1 MLSSVKMES
10 HDLPEWNTF
19 YSDSSEMYSSPS
31 TMNSGLGSM
40 GSMGT
45 INSYINLNPATGS
58 PAGMNMAY
66 PTSSLSS
73 SPLASMGAG
82 PSHMS
87 LSPVASSL
95 NPGSLTQLGSTGPG
109 SLGSLSHYQNMGQPM
124 SQLGYP
130 SPTSLTRAGPK
141 EVPKPYRRSLTH
153 AKPPY
158 SYISLITMAI
168 QQSGS
173 KMLTLNEIYQWIMDL
188 FPYYRENQ
196 QRWQNSIRHSLSFN
210 DCFVKVARSPD
221 KPGKG
226 SYWALHP
233 NSGNMFEN
241 GCYLRRQKRFKIEDK
256 SGKKGGKNQE
266 GGSGKGG
273 HSGDTLAEEHSPA
286 GGSEGADS
294 AHSDNSHPGS
304 SSDDQQHP
312 RSSLVPLDCPP
323 PPPSSHLHSPPG
335 SLPPSS
341 SSSSSLPPSSMSLSS
356 TSSSNP
362 LLHSQSLGGGAHL
375 LPSTMQQHMD
385 LQSDALKSLDPHYN
399 FNHPFSIT
407 NLMSNEQKMDLKS
420 YQDQVMAYN
429 GYTGGSPVGAKQI
442 YDSPGPVA
450 MDSGA
455 YYQTLY
461 SRSVLNAS

>member
-1 MLSSVKMES
+1 MLSSVKMEA

-19 YSDSSEMYSSPS
+19 YSEASEMYSPAS

-40 GSMGT
+40 TSMGSM
-45 INSYINLNPATGS
+45 NSYINLNPATAS
-58 PAGMNMAY
+58 PAGMNLAY
-66 PTSSLSS
+66 PSSSLSS
-73 SPLASMGAG
+73 SPLASMGSG
-82 PSHMS
+82 PGHMP

-95 NPGSLTQLGSTGPG
+95 SSGPLHQLGSAAPGSLC
-109 SLGSLSHYQNMGQPM
+109 SLSHYQNMGQSM

-130 SPTSLTRAGPK
+130 PTASRPGPK
-141 EVPKPYRRSLTH
+141 EIPPKPYRRSLTH

-173 KMLTLNEIYQWIMDL
+173 KMLTLNEIYQWIMEL

-226 SYWALHP
+226 SYWTLHP
-233 NSGNMFEN
+233 QSGNMFEN
-241 GCYLRRQKRFKIEDK
+241 GCYLRRQKRFKIEEK
-256 SGKKGGKNQE
+256 LAKKAKNQE
-266 GGSGKGG
+266 GKGG
-273 HSGDTLAEEHSPA
+273 HIGDHLGEDHSPT

-294 AHSDNSHPGS
+294 AHSDNS
-304 SSDDQQHP
+304 DDQPHT
-312 RSSLVPLDCPP
+312 RNSLAPLDCPSLS
-323 PPPSSHLHSPPG
+323 SSHLHSPPI

-341 SSSSSLPPSSMSLSS
+341 STSSSLSLSAS
-356 TSSSNP
+356 TSSNP
-362 LLHSQSLGGGAHL
+362 LLPSQSLVGGSGHL

-429 GYTGGSPVGAKQI
+429 NYANGSPVGAKQI
-442 YDSPGPVA
+442 YDSQGPTA

>member
-10 HDLPEWNTF
+10 HELPEWNAF
-19 YSDSSEMYSSPS
+19 YSEASEMYSSPS
-31 TMNSGLGSM
+31 VMNSMSSM
-40 GSMGT
+40 ST
-45 INSYINLNPATGS
+45 INSYINLNPACS
-58 PAGMNMAY
+58 PATMNMGY
-66 PTSSLSS
+66 GSSGLNSQ
-73 SPLASMGAG
+73 LASMGGGAN
-82 PSHMS
+82 HMNM
-87 LSPVASSL
+87 SPVTSSL
-95 NPGSLTQLGSTGPG
+95 NPNSLSQLGSPAP

-124 SQLGYP
+124 SQLSYP
-130 SPTSLTRAGPK
+130 SPTSLNRAK

-241 GCYLRRQKRFKIEDK
+241 GCYLRRQKRFKIDQEKAAKK
-256 SGKKGGKNQE
+256 SGKAQE

-273 HSGDTLAEEHSPA
+273 HGDSLMEEHSPA

-304 SSDDQQHP
+304 SSEEQQQ
-312 RSSLVPLDCPP
+312 RSMVQLDCAPQP
-323 PPPSSHLHSPPG
+323 QSHVQSTPVEIPSSV
-335 SLPPSS
+335 PSS
-341 SSSSSLPPSSMSLSS
+341 ISPSV
-356 TSSSNP
+356 P
-362 LLHSQSLGGGAHL
+362 LLHSQIMGGSPHL
-375 LPSTMQQHMD
+375 LPSAMHNLD
-385 LQSDALKSLDPHYN
+385 LQNDPLKAMDPHYN

-407 NLMSNEQKMDLKS
+407 NLMSNEQKMDLKT

-429 GYTGGSPVGAKQI
+429 CYASSSPIAAKQI
-442 YDSPGPVA
+442 YDSAGPSA

>member
-1 MLSSVKMES
+1 MLSSVKMEA

-19 YSDSSEMYSSPS
+19 YSEASEMYSSAS

-40 GSMGT
+40 GSMG
-45 INSYINLNPATGS
+45 INSYINLNPATAS

-66 PTSSLSS
+66 PSSSLSN
-73 SPLASMGAG
+73 SPLASMGSG
-82 PSHMS
+82 PGHMS

-95 NPGSLTQLGSTGPG
+95 GSGPLTQLGPAAPG
-109 SLGSLSHYQNMGQPM
+109 SLGSLTHYQNMGQSM
-124 SQLGYP
+124 SQLGYSSTAP
-130 SPTSLTRAGPK
+130 LSRTGPK
-141 EVPKPYRRSLTH
+141 EMPPKPYRRSLTH

-173 KMLTLNEIYQWIMDL
+173 KMLTLNEIYQWIMEL

-226 SYWALHP
+226 SYWTLHP
-233 NSGNMFEN
+233 QSGNMFEN
-241 GCYLRRQKRFKIEDK
+241 GCYLRRQKRFKIEEKLAKKAGK
-256 SGKKGGKNQE
+256 SQE

-273 HSGDTLAEEHSPA
+273 HGGDHLVEDHSPA
-286 GGSEGADS
+286 GGSEGAES

-304 SSDDQQHP
+304 SDDQPHP
-312 RSSLVPLDCPP
+312 RNSLVPMDCPP
-323 PPPSSHLHSPPG
+323 LSSSHLHSPPV

-341 SSSSSLPPSSMSLSS
+341 VSSSLSLSAAN
-356 TSSSNP
+356 SSSP
-362 LLHSQSLGGGAHL
+362 LLHSQSLVGGAHL
-375 LPSTMQQHMD
+375 LPSAMHQHMD

-429 GYTGGSPVGAKQI
+429 SYASGSPVGAKQI
-442 YDSPGPVA
+442 YDSQGPA
-450 MDSGA
+450 TMDSGA

>member
-1 MLSSVKMES
+1 
-10 HDLPEWNTF
+10 
-19 YSDSSEMYSSPS
+19 
-31 TMNSGLGSM
+31 
-40 GSMGT
+40 
-45 INSYINLNPATGS
+45 
-58 PAGMNMAY
+58 
-66 PTSSLSS
+66 
-73 SPLASMGAG
+73 
-82 PSHMS
+82 
-87 LSPVASSL
+87 
-95 NPGSLTQLGSTGPG
+95 
-109 SLGSLSHYQNMGQPM
+109 
-124 SQLGYP
+124 
-130 SPTSLTRAGPK
+130 
-141 EVPKPYRRSLTH
+141 
-153 AKPPY
+153 
-158 SYISLITMAI
+158 
-168 QQSGS
+168 
-173 KMLTLNEIYQWIMDL
+173 MLTLNEIYQWIMDL

-226 SYWALHP
+226 SYWTLHP
-233 NSGNMFEN
+233 QSGNMFEN

-256 SGKKGGKNQE
+256 MAKKGSKNQD
-266 GGSGKGG
+266 GSGKGG
-273 HSGDTLAEEHSPA
+273 HNDHLVEDHSPT

-304 SSDDQQHP
+304 SDDQPHP
-312 RSSLVPLDCPP
+312 RNSLVPLDCPP
-323 PPPSSHLHSPPG
+323 LSSSHLHSPPV

-341 SSSSSLPPSSMSLSS
+341 STSSSIPPSSLSLSA

-362 LLHSQSLGGGAHL
+362 LLHSQSLVGSTHL
-375 LPSTMQQHMD
+375 LPSTMQHHMD

-429 GYTGGSPVGAKQI
+429 SYTGGSPVGAKQI
-442 YDSPGPVA
+442 YDSPGPTT

>member
-1 MLSSVKMES
+1 MLSSVKMET

-19 YSDSSEMYSSPS
+19 YSEASEMYSSPS
-31 TMNSGLGSM
+31 AMNSGLASM
-40 GSMGT
+40 GSMGP
-45 INSYINLNPATGS
+45 INSYINLNAATAS
-58 PAGMNMAY
+58 PASMNMAY
-66 PTSSLSS
+66 PSSSLSS
-73 SPLASMGAG
+73 STLASMGSG
-82 PSHMS
+82 PTHMS

-95 NPGSLTQLGSTGPG
+95 TSGPLTQLTTAAPPT
-109 SLGSLSHYQNMGQPM
+109 LGSLSHYQNMGQSM
-124 SQLGYP
+124 GQLGY
-130 SPTSLTRAGPK
+130 TTTASLARTGPK
-141 EVPKPYRRSLTH
+141 EIPPKPYRRSLTH

-168 QQSGS
+168 QQSSS

-226 SYWALHP
+226 SYWTLHP
-233 NSGNMFEN
+233 QSGNMFEN

-256 SGKKGGKNQE
+256 AKKGKSQE
-266 GGSGKGG
+266 GSGKGNHG
-273 HSGDTLAEEHSPA
+273 GDHLEDHSPT

-304 SSDDQQHP
+304 SDDQQHP
-312 RSSLVPLDCPP
+312 RNSLVPLDCPP
-323 PPPSSHLHSPPG
+323 LSSSHLHSTPV
-335 SLPPSS
+335 SMSASSVSSALAPSS
-341 SSSSSLPPSSMSLSS
+341 LSLSA
-356 TSSSNP
+356 TSSNP
-362 LLHSQSLGGGAHL
+362 LLHSQSLVGGPHL
-375 LPSTMQQHMD
+375 LPSAMQHHMD
-385 LQSDALKSLDPHYN
+385 LQNDPLKSLDPHYN

-429 GYTGGSPVGAKQI
+429 SYAGSSPVAAKPI
-442 YDSPGPVA
+442 YDSPGPA
-450 MDSGA
+450 TMDSGT

>member
-1 MLSSVKMES
+1 MLNSVKMEA

-19 YSDSSEMYSSPS
+19 YSEASEMYSSPS
-31 TMNSGLGSM
+31 SMNSALGSV
-40 GSMGT
+40 GPMGT
-45 INSYINLNPATGS
+45 INSYINLNPAGS
-58 PAGMNMAY
+58 GPAGMNMAY
-66 PTSSLSS
+66 PGSGLST
-73 SPLASMGAG
+73 SPLASMGSGVA
-82 PSHMS
+82 HMP
-87 LSPVASSL
+87 LSPVAPSLSS
-95 NPGSLTQLGSTGPG
+95 GSLTQLGPATAG
-109 SLGSLSHYQNMGQPM
+109 SLGSLSHYQNMHGQSM
-124 SQLGYP
+124 GQLGY
-130 SPTSLTRAGPK
+130 SSGASLSRAGPK
-141 EVPKPYRRSLTH
+141 EIPPKPYRRSLTH

-226 SYWALHP
+226 SYWTLHP
-233 NSGNMFEN
+233 QSGNMFEN
-241 GCYLRRQKRFKIEDK
+241 GCYLRRQKRFKIEDRMA
-256 SGKKGGKNQE
+256 KKASKDGGKGVH
-266 GGSGKGG
+266 GG
-273 HSGDTLAEEHSPA
+273 DAMLEDRSPT
-286 GGSEGADS
+286 GGSEEADS
-294 AHSDNSHPGS
+294 AHSDSSHPGS
-304 SSDDQQHP
+304 SDDQP
-312 RSSLVPLDCPP
+312 LSRNSLVPLDCPP
-323 PPPSSHLHSPPG
+323 LSTHLHSPPL
-335 SLPPSS
+335 SQPP
-341 SSSSSLPPSSMSLSS
+341 S
-356 TSSSNP
+356 TSSSSIPPSSLSLSATAAMNP
-362 LLHSQSLGGGAHL
+362 VFHSQSLAGGTHL
-375 LPSTMQQHMD
+375 LPGAMHQHMD

-429 GYTGGSPVGAKQI
+429 NYAAGSPVAAKQI
-442 YDSPGPVA
+442 YDSPGPAA

>member
-1 MLSSVKMES
+1 MLSSVKMET

-19 YSDSSEMYSSPS
+19 YSEASEMYSSAS
-31 TMNSGLGSM
+31 TMNSGLGAM

-45 INSYINLNPATGS
+45 INSYINLNPATAS

-66 PTSSLSS
+66 PSSSLSS
-73 SPLASMGAG
+73 SPLASMGSG
-82 PSHMS
+82 PGHMS

-95 NPGSLTQLGSTGPG
+95 NAGPLAQLSTAPPP
-109 SLGSLSHYQNMGQPM
+109 SLSSLPHYQNMGQSM

-130 SPTSLTRAGPK
+130 TTATLSRAGPK
-141 EVPKPYRRSLTH
+141 EIPPKPYRRSLSH

-226 SYWALHP
+226 SYWTLHP
-233 NSGNMFEN
+233 QSGNMFEN

-256 SGKKGGKNQE
+256 LAKKAGKNQE
-266 GGSGKGG
+266 GSGKGG
-273 HSGDTLAEEHSPA
+273 HGGDHLVEDHSPA
-286 GGSEGADS
+286 GGSEGPDS

-304 SSDDQQHP
+304 SDDQPHP

-323 PPPSSHLHSPPG
+323 LSSSHLHSPPV
-335 SLPPSS
+335 SLPSS
-341 SSSSSLPPSSMSLSS
+341 STSSSIPQSSLAMSAAP
-356 TSSSNP
+356 SSNP
-362 LLHSQSLGGGAHL
+362 LLHSQSLVGSPQL
-375 LPSTMQQHMD
+375 LSSTMQHHMD

-429 GYTGGSPVGAKQI
+429 SYAGNSPVAAKQI
-442 YDSPGPVA
+442 YDSQGPVA